1 MSLRQLAESM
11 KVFEIAVSI
20 CAPAPGSREWMVE
33 RLPSAI
39 VIRLRVLGPS
49 LPTWQVVYAE
59 PKDA

>member
-1 MSLRQLAESM
+1 MDGR
-11 KVFEIAVSI
+11 
-20 CAPAPGSREWMVE
+20 